1 MAIIVRL
8 LAVSLAY
15 VLACIAAS
23 VVLTVGTL
31 TPQWNEIAPQGMP
44 SVALWAVIGVG
55 SAVIGVMAVLPSFLI
70 IALAEGFAWR
80 SIVLYGAIGGVL
92 ALALTYGIDFAHD
105 LGGPNNAVMHQ
116 QEVLAASGIAG
127 GLVYWLFAGRKA
139 GAWKSVMNRDK
150 PTSLP
155 R

>member
-8 LAVSLAY
+8 LTVILAY

-23 VVLTVGTL
+23 IVLTIGTL
-31 TPQWNEIAPQGMP
+31 VPQWDQIAPQSMP
-44 SVALWAVIGVG
+44 SIALWSVIGVG
-55 SAVIGVMAVLPSFLI
+55 SAVIGVIAMLPSFLV

-80 SIVLYGAIGGVL
+80 SIVLYGALGGVL
-92 ALALTYGIDFAHD
+92 ALAVAYGIDFARY
-105 LGGPNNAVMHQ
+105 LGGPDSVVTHE

-139 GAWKSVMNRDK
+139 GAWKRAMDRDA